1 MNPSEVDHDEDV
13 VDGFLFLSFDN
24 FDDLKKFEAQERNVR
39 NEGKVSLILLSLRRA
54 LAFIN

>member
-39 NEGKVSLILLSLRRA
+39 NEGKVSLIFLSLRRA
-54 LAFIN
+54 